1 MRKDKRKLFT
11 AILAGF
17 MALVMLL
24 GLVAM
29 IAPVVSAA
37 PTESSSEIKKDLDVL
52 KEKQQQILDEI
63 SGLESQISANM
74 DDMEEVVLKKNLI
87 DQEIFLLTEQVT
99 NINAQITAYSALIAD
114 KQQQFEEAQAEL
126 EDMKQRNK
134 YRLRAM
140 EKNTFTSYWSVVFQ
154 ADSFLDMLDRI
165 KMIQEIQAAD
175 RAMIAEF
182 RAASDAVAAAKKE
195 LEAEKAS
202 MEQTRQELAD
212 AQLDLEGK
220 REEAD
225 AILTELVA
233 KGQAYEELVE
243 DAESRKHELSQEID
257 QVQDRYDEA
266 KRYEQLLQNQHQGGS
281 GNTSGNIT
289 PSGTWLVPIN
299 YTYFSSPYGNRWHP
313 VYGGYRFHYGVDLAA
328 PQGTPIYASRSGR
341 VTNASYNSSAGY
353 HVNIDHGDGYTSVYM
368 HMTHYIVSYGQQV
381 TAGQI
386 IGYCGSTGASTGP
399 HLHFGIYLNGSSVNP
414 ALYIPI

>member
-29 IAPVVSAA
+29 IAPAVSAA
-37 PTESSSEIKKDLDVL
+37 PSESSSEIKKDLDVL
-52 KEKQQQILDEI
+52 KEKQQEILDEI
-63 SGLESQISANM
+63 AGLESQISANM
-74 DDMEEVVLKKNLI
+74 DDMEEVVAKKNLI

-114 KQQQFEEAQAEL
+114 KQQQFEEAQEDL
-126 EDMKQRNK
+126 EEMKQRNK

-165 KMIQEIQAAD
+165 KIIQEIQAAD

-182 RAASDAVAAAKKE
+182 RAASDAVAAAKAD
-195 LEAEKAS
+195 LEAEKKS
-202 MEQTRQELAD
+202 METTRQELAE
-212 AQLDLEGK
+212 AQQDLQVK

-233 KGQAYEELVE
+233 KGEAYKELVE

-257 QVQDRYDEA
+257 QVQDQYDEA
-266 KRYEQLLQNQHQGGS
+266 KRYEELLQNQNNSQGGNS
-281 GNTSGNIT
+281 GTVV

-328 PQGTPIYASRSGR
+328 PQGTPIYASRSGT

-381 TAGQI
+381 TAGQV

>member
-17 MALVMLL
+17 MALVMIL

-37 PTESSSEIKKDLDVL
+37 PSESSSEIKKDLDVL
-52 KEKQQQILDEI
+52 KEKQQEILDEI
-63 SGLESQISANM
+63 AGLESQISANM
-74 DDMEEVVLKKNLI
+74 DDMEEVVAKKNLI

-114 KQQQFEEAQAEL
+114 KQQQFEEAQADL
-126 EDMKQRNK
+126 DDMKQRNK

-140 EKNTFTSYWSVVFQ
+140 EKNTFTSYWSVIFQ

-165 KMIQEIQAAD
+165 KIIQEIQAAD
-175 RAMIAEF
+175 RAMIEEF
-182 RAASDAVAAAKKE
+182 RAASDAVAAAKAD
-195 LEAEKAS
+195 LEAEKKS
-202 MEQTRQELAD
+202 METTRQELAE
-212 AQLDLEGK
+212 AQQDLQVK

-233 KGQAYEELVE
+233 KGEAYKDLVE

-257 QVQDRYDEA
+257 QVQDKYDEA
-266 KRYEQLLQNQHQGGS
+266 KRYEELLQNQNNSQGGNS
-281 GNTSGNIT
+281 GTVV

-328 PQGTPIYASRSGR
+328 PQGTPIYASRSGT

-368 HMTHYIVSYGQQV
+368 HMTHYIVSYGQYV
-381 TAGQI
+381 NAGQV